1 MHLGVLG
8 FFFLLG
14 VYFGILSLANSPAH
28 AVQQFKADFAR
39 VLALSAGFGIQLGLY
54 GVVLRG
60 ISGANG
66 ARAAGA
72 MAASGGVSSGGMV
85 ACCAHHVTDVLPFL
99 GLTFLS
105 GFFYDYKPVFF
116 SIGLFSSVLGIIM
129 MLQAIKKH
137 KLDKSRALKPLCKY
151 DLDKAFNIA
160 AAAGA
165 GVTLSMIIYVMS
177 GT

>member
-1 MHLGVLG
+1 
-8 FFFLLG
+8 
-14 VYFGILSLANSPAH
+14 
-28 AVQQFKADFAR
+28 
-39 VLALSAGFGIQLGLY
+39 
-54 GVVLRG
+54 
-60 ISGANG
+60 
-66 ARAAGA
+66 
-72 MAASGGVSSGGMV
+72 
-85 ACCAHHVTDVLPFL
+85 
-99 GLTFLS
+99 
-105 GFFYDYKPVFF
+105 
-116 SIGLFSSVLGIIM
+116 M